1 MPGKG
6 IKANSLWNIGNYGFS
21 VVSLFFLFPFMIKQL
36 GDSNYGFFIFLGTI
50 NGMAS
55 IANFGFGEASLRYI
69 ALYHNS
75 NDISSTRRIIS
86 TSFWTYV
93 LLGSITTLAIVFLAQ
108 PIVGLLKDLK
118 LVLKSAIYLVRISAI
133 TFLIRFIFGL
143 FSTIPQAVQRFDVSG
158 KIAIVETILRVV
170 FYVTVLLA
178 GYGIIGVVY
187 AELLLAIIISV
198 INITIS
204 SKLLDT
210 SDFFSKPTSATLKEI
225 FNYSIFSFLT
235 QIVGLLWQY
244 TDRILLG
251 YFIGSAAIAYFSD
264 PQQIIFKIL
273 GLVAAASVVLFPRFS
288 LMKLDN
294 HSKSLFKEFT
304 LISLLFTIVV
314 FSTLSLVIKDFIALW
329 ITPEF
334 AAETKS
340 IAIILSVSCMIRG
353 AFPVYE
359 NLFKGIGKPSYN
371 MYITIASSLIIVV
384 LDFLLIPHL
393 GLEGAGLAYLISPI
407 VGIFVIIYIWKRIL
421 KTSLNGPF
429 KDYLMPLILSYALLA
444 IFFFIKSTMNIEPS
458 WPNIILQALGFVI
471 IQALL
476 IFIYFKIF
484 SHQSWETVLKV
495 SYSVREVFK
504 SDQQ

>member
-6 IKANSLWNIGNYGFS
+6 IKTNSLWNISNYGFS
-21 VVSLFFLFPFMIKQL
+21 VVSLFFLFPFMIKHL

-55 IANFGFGEASLRYI
+55 IANFGFGEASLRFV

-75 NDISSTRRIIS
+75 NDKSSIKRIIS
-86 TSFWTYV
+86 TSFWTYI
-93 LLGSITTLAIVFLAQ
+93 LLGSVTTITIVLLAE
-108 PIVGLLKDLK
+108 PIVGLLKDLQFD
-118 LVLKSAIYLVRISAI
+118 LKQAIYLVRISAV

-143 FSTIPQAVQRFDVSG
+143 FSTIPQAVQRFDVSS
-158 KIAIVETILRVV
+158 KIAIIETILRVV
-170 FYVTVLLA
+170 FYIVVLLT
-178 GYGIIGVVY
+178 GHGLMGVVY
-187 AELLLAIIISV
+187 AELLLAIIVSA

-210 SDFFSKPTSATLKEI
+210 SDFFSKFTSGTLKEI

-251 YFIGSAAIAYFSD
+251 FFIGSAAIAYFSV

-288 LMKLDN
+288 LTKLDN
-294 HSKSLFKEFT
+294 RSKNLFKEFT
-304 LISLLFTIVV
+304 LISLLFTIIV
-314 FSTLSLVIKDFIALW
+314 FSTLSLVVKDFIALW

-340 IAIILSVSCMIRG
+340 IAVILSVSCMIRG

-359 NLFKGIGKPSYN
+359 NLFKGIGKPVNN
-371 MYITIASSLIIVV
+371 MYITIASSLIIVI
-384 LDFLLIPHL
+384 LDFLLIPRL
-393 GLEGAGLAYLISPI
+393 GLNGAGLAYLISPI
-407 VGIFVIIYIWKRIL
+407 VGVFAIIYIWKRIL
-421 KTSLNGPF
+421 KTSLDGPF

-444 IFFFIKSTMNIEPS
+444 IFFFIKTRINIEPS
-458 WPNIILQALGFVI
+458 WTNIIFQVLGFVI
-471 IQALL
+471 IQALM
-476 IFIYFKIF
+476 IFTYFRLF
-484 SHQSWETVLKV
+484 SRQSWETVLKV
-495 SYSVREVFK
+495 RYSVREIFK
-504 SDQQ
+504 RDQQ